1 MNENL
6 KRWLRACI
14 IALIIFAVL
23 SIYLYVRRG
32 YYNPYIINKVF
43 GSTAV
48 ALAAITLIVGP
59 LRRLPFV
66 VRLMTIR
73 RHLGILAFAAALIHV
88 IISLSL
94 TERFEWFS
102 WYIREWIPVTFGI
115 IVILIWG
122 YMTYISRNKKVEE
135 LGAAVWK
142 RNLSIAGK
150 IGFLA
155 IFLHVVIM
163 KYEGWIRWFNGQTKQ
178 TPQLA
183 NPSYPPASLFI
194 FAIMLIV
201 IIYRII
207 HDVMHKRG
215 DVEKK

>member
-1 MNENL
+1 MNETL
-6 KRWLRACI
+6 KRWLRAFI
-14 IALIIFAVL
+14 ISLIIFAVL

-32 YYNPYIINKVF
+32 YYNPYIINKVL

-48 ALAAITLIVGP
+48 ALAAITLLVGP
-59 LRRLPFV
+59 LRRLSFV
-66 VRLMTIR
+66 VPLMNIR
-73 RHLGILAFAAALIHV
+73 RHIGLLAFATAIIHV
-88 IISLSL
+88 VLSL
-94 TERFEWFS
+94 YQTDRFAWFS

-115 IVILIWG
+115 IAILIWG
-122 YMTYISRNKKVEE
+122 YMTYISRNKKIEE
-135 LGAAVWK
+135 MGAALWK

-155 IFLHVVIM
+155 IFLHLTIM
-163 KYEGWIRWFNGQTKQ
+163 KYEGWIKWFNGQTKQ

-215 DVEKK
+215 DVEEK